1 MTGDF
6 KIYKLEKKEDYILY
20 LRELIILVHK
30 NMMTYK
36 MYLEK
41 LEEYINKNEYLKLWI
56 MMWII

>member
-41 LEEYINKNEYLKLWI
+41 LEEYINKNEYDKKPESL
-56 MMWII
+56 